1 MLVGPGLVVVEVIV
15 VVGPVLV
22 TVVVGPGLVVVTV
35 DVCVI
40 AA

>member
-1 MLVGPGLVVVEVIV
+1 MVLVTVVVVVE
-15 VVGPVLV
+15 GSLV

>member
-1 MLVGPGLVVVEVIV
+1 MTVVVV
-15 VVGPVLV
+15 VVGGLV
-22 TVVVGPGLVVVTV
+22 TVVVETGLVVVTV

>member
-1 MLVGPGLVVVEVIV
+1 MGPGLVVVEVWV